1 MKIKPL
7 ADVTDFQRNELCR
20 HNSKSGRNYAKAK
33 LIEKKGVELLKKTN
47 ITALVFLF
55 MLVISFLLPV
65 EQAKAAATL
74 EVQAKVGI
82 TGKAKYQSLVPLQVT
97 VKNNGADFSG
107 DMAINASSSYAAAS
121 ALVLPIDIAAGEE
134 KTFDFYLDGLADY
147 SDADLFAFYEGS
159 IEKGKKVDYKGTK
172 RIQGNFLDPS
182 SVFIYTLTDKSDR
195 LSAFLRLS
203 QFAAQNNVEVFN
215 LKQIKNFTLPEDA
228 QGFAMANIIV
238 IDEIAIADL
247 SEKQQQALFK
257 WVQDGGTLLVGAGD
271 QVNATAGIFKDYL
284 PLTLSQQLTT
294 VSADSLSKIS
304 GGGIF
309 SQPISVFAATGN
321 EGSSPILTD
330 NNTLLASKKKIGSGE
345 IIQTAFS
352 LGDQPLASMDGYATL
367 AAKLLDIQSLSQQG
381 MMGRGQSTMDRL
393 SYELNDVNEIFPSFE
408 VSVSYMLIV
417 IILYILII
425 GPILYFILKRID
437 KREQAWWI
445 IPIMSVA
452 LSIVLFIFGAKD
464 RIVQPQ
470 IQQSAFFK
478 VNEDSSLNGYY
489 VESLL
494 TNRSGNFVVN
504 ADKDTSAF
512 ALRRNNGFTGTSGN
526 LHESSYIK
534 ENTNGSTLTLRDL
547 NYWSVQSFAGKTSAQ
562 NIGKMDIDITLKNEK
577 LTGTIKNNF
586 PFALKDITLI
596 SGIKEVK
603 LGDIEA
609 NGTLK
614 VDKELTATVLQK
626 PSTFTSYNYNYP
638 SKKEEVNPLRIER
651 MQTLALPLVENDKR
665 PVITAWAEQAIA
677 GVELETSAKMS
688 PISYF
693 IQPFDGKVELSGP
706 FTMKRNNFSY
716 SVNPQSAN
724 AYYDK
729 IDEQLN
735 NWYMSDG
742 LYEVSIAM
750 PDNFMN
756 SVQTLNELTV
766 SNKDVK
772 RMQLSIWNNETK
784 NYEPLVDTKQVF
796 TDNISKYFN
805 ENGELLMEI
814 KFGPDQTGEQTKL
827 PDVELKGVAK

>member
-1 MKIKPL
+1 MIF
-7 ADVTDFQRNELCR
+7 TD
-20 HNSKSGRNYAKAK
+20 
-33 LIEKKGVELLKKTN
+33 KKGVELLKKTN
-47 ITALVFLF
+47 ITALIFIF

-65 EQAKAAATL
+65 EQARAAATL

-97 VKNNGADFSG
+97 IKNNGADFSG
-107 DMAINASSSYAAAS
+107 DMVINASSSYVAAS

-134 KTFDFYLDGLADY
+134 KTFDFNLDGLADY
-147 SDADLFAFYEGS
+147 SDAELFAFYEGS
-159 IEKGKKVDYKGTK
+159 IEKGKKVAYKGTK

-203 QFAAQNNVEVFN
+203 QFSAQNNVEVFN
-215 LKQIKNFTLPEDA
+215 LKQIKDFTLPEDA

-271 QVNATAGIFKDYL
+271 QVNATAGIFKDDL
-284 PLTLSQQLTT
+284 PLTLSQQFTT
-294 VSADSLSKIS
+294 VSADSLSKIA
-304 GGGIF
+304 GGGTF

-321 EGSSPILTD
+321 QGSLPVLTD
-330 NNTLLASKKKIGSGE
+330 NNTLLASKKKVGSGE

-381 MMGRGQSTMDRL
+381 MMGRGQSTMDQL
-393 SYELNDVNEIFPSFE
+393 SYELRDVNELFPSFE
-408 VSVSYMLIV
+408 VSVSYMLVV

-425 GPILYFILKRID
+425 GPILYFILKKID

-494 TNRSGNFVVN
+494 TNRSGDFVVN

-512 ALRRNNGFTGTSGN
+512 ALRRNNSFTGTSGN
-526 LHESSYIK
+526 LHETSYIK
-534 ENTNGSTLTLRDL
+534 ENANGSTLTLRDL
-547 NYWSVQSFAGKTSAQ
+547 SYWSVQSFAGKTAAQ

-586 PFALKDITLI
+586 PFVLKDVTLI
-596 SGIKEVK
+596 SGVKEVK

-626 PSTFTSYNYNYP
+626 PSTFTNYNYNYP
-638 SKKEEVNPLRIER
+638 SKKEEVIPLRIER
-651 MQTLALPLVENDKR
+651 MQSLALPLVENDKR

-688 PISYF
+688 PVSYF

-750 PDNFMN
+750 PDYFMS

-784 NYEPLVDTKQVF
+784 NYESLVDTKQVF
-796 TDNISKYFN
+796 TENISKYFN